1 MTEKHIL
8 EALEYLEHEKTVVVR
23 NNKNNA
29 VPDRIITHYALTDPR
44 PYPIR
49 ETITVGEVEFPGMIH
64 GDLAGAEDLNIF
76 SESLAEYDSKM
87 EGRITDLAAAMTRRY
102 WTNIAILFA
111 LFVAVFAFILRA
123 TDPIVIEGSE
133 DAAKLALTST
143 ARLLPLAGILFGFVL
158 SMWWLVR
165 RL

>member
-1 MTEKHIL
+1 
-8 EALEYLEHEKTVVVR
+8 
-23 NNKNNA
+23 
-29 VPDRIITHYALTDPR
+29 
-44 PYPIR
+44 
-49 ETITVGEVEFPGMIH
+49 MIH